1 MAESSPEWQM
11 AWRFSKGV
19 WRKIARSWARYLVGF
34 LRYGSIPFLMS
45 VGLQCWALAGGDDLP
60 MVLIVG
66 LLKSL
71 LLSFFL
77 VIWMR
82 HILISEGFVVSK
94 SVMSL
99 PRRVAR
105 CFGAG
110 VIFNIVL
117 ILPAVLFVLI
127 SVFAVAPIADLQ
139 SVPGVWIAQV
149 LILAVIGLTLY
160 VLADSLLAFP
170 AIAADA
176 DHSIWD
182 LLYDKPRKLVGTGH
196 AFLFVLAGPAVLLSF
211 AAYYGMEVDE
221 SSNYGL
227 VIASNGVKYLL
238 YAWNGA
244 CLALAYRELMGR
256 QEAMEFEG

>member
-45 VGLQCWALAGGDDLP
+45 VGLQYSALAGGDDLRMIP
-60 MVLIVG
+60 IVG

-77 VIWMR
+77 VSWIR
-82 HILISEGFVVSK
+82 HILSSDGFVVS
-94 SVMSL
+94 
-99 PRRVAR
+99 
-105 CFGAG
+105 G
-110 VIFNIVL
+110 
-117 ILPAVLFVLI
+117 
-127 SVFAVAPIADLQ
+127 
-139 SVPGVWIAQV
+139 
-149 LILAVIGLTLY
+149 
-160 VLADSLLAFP
+160 P

-176 DHSIWD
+176 DHSIWS
-182 LLYDKPRKLVGTGH
+182 LLCERSRELAGNGH
-196 AFLFVLAGPAVLLSF
+196 ECLFVLAGPAILLSF

-221 SSNYGL
+221 SSNFGL
-227 VIASNGVKYLL
+227 VIASNGVEYLL

-244 CLALAYRELMGR
+244 CLALAYRELTRR
-256 QEAMEFEG
+256 QEAMEHDG

>member
-45 VGLQCWALAGGDDLP
+45 VGLQCWALAGGDDLRMIP
-60 MVLIVG
+60 IVG

-77 VIWMR
+77 VSWIR
-82 HILISEGFVVSK
+82 HILSSDGFVVSK
-94 SVMSL
+94 SGMSL

-110 VIFNIVL
+110 VIFNI
-117 ILPAVLFVLI
+117 VLI

-149 LILAVIGLTLY
+149 LILAVIGLTQY

-211 AAYYGMEVDE
+211 AAY
-221 SSNYGL
+221 S
-227 VIASNGVKYLL
+227 
-238 YAWNGA
+238 WNGS
-244 CLALAYRELMGR
+244 G
-256 QEAMEFEG
+256 

>member
-45 VGLQCWALAGGDDLP
+45 VGLQYSALAGGDDLRMIP
-60 MVLIVG
+60 IVG

-77 VIWMR
+77 VSWIR

-94 SVMSL
+94 SGMSL

-117 ILPAVLFVLI
+117 VAPVGLLVLI
-127 SVFAVAPIADLQ
+127 LVFAVAPIADLK

-149 LILAVIGLTLY
+149 LSLAVIGLTLY
-160 VLADSLLAFP
+160 VL
-170 AIAADA
+170 
-176 DHSIWD
+176 
-182 LLYDKPRKLVGTGH
+182 
-196 AFLFVLAGPAVLLSF
+196 
-211 AAYYGMEVDE
+211 
-221 SSNYGL
+221 
-227 VIASNGVKYLL
+227 
-238 YAWNGA
+238 
-244 CLALAYRELMGR
+244 
-256 QEAMEFEG
+256 